1 MRFDYKRIET
11 DLRPAVDALRSSIS
25 TISRKPIVLVPLIVG
40 VIFSEG
46 LSLIVGVEFFSSFG
60 FAPVFFYST
69 AAIIVGLVV
78 LVIGAVVSFF
88 LIFVSLDMV
97 RDSFFKREP
106 NIRKSIEYVF
116 GRLIVL
122 VIAAIIGQAL
132 VFTIFLIPVA
142 ISMFIIVFVDE
153 ENASRAISKSVEF
166 VRSRPVE
173 IVALAIVAIVARLV
187 LFFIPIVSILTP
199 VTDLVVGLAVLDIY
213 VSYKGISQA

>member
-1 MRFDYKRIET
+1 MS
-11 DLRPAVDALRSSIS
+11 LAVDALRRSIS
-25 TISRKPIVLVPLIVG
+25 IILGKPIVLVPLIAG
-40 VIFSEG
+40 GIFSEL
-46 LSLIVGVEFFSSFG
+46 LSLIVGVEFFTSFG
-60 FAPVFFYST
+60 FAPVFFYSIT
-69 AAIIVGLVV
+69 AIIVGLAV

-97 RDSFFKREP
+97 RDAFFNREP

-166 VRSRPVE
+166 VRSRPAE
-173 IVALAIVAIVARLV
+173 IIALAIVAIAARLV

-213 VSYKGISQA
+213 VSHKSSSQA

>member
-69 AAIIVGLVV
+69 TAIIVGLVV

-88 LIFVSLDMV
+88 LIFVSLDMA

-187 LFFIPIVSILTP
+187 LFFIPILSILTP